1 MSILRMENVSYKYSD
16 TGRNVLDS
24 INVEFDKGRMYGI
37 VGKSGAGKT
46 TMLSLLS
53 GMEKCTE
60 GCIFYDDEDISQID
74 CDEYRARRVGV
85 VFQSHNLIQNASGI
99 ENLMIAMS
107 VTGKKGKK
115 ARDEAYAIL
124 SGMGID
130 KDTADSR
137 VMNMSGG
144 EQQRVAIARAICNNP
159 DVLIAD
165 EPTSSLDADT
175 TNVVMD
181 ILGDLAR
188 NNDKCVIVVSHS
200 KDVVER
206 TDEIWGLTG
215 GRPLCI
221 E

>member
-1 MSILRMENVSYKYSD
+1 MSILRMENVSYKYTD
-16 TGRNVLDS
+16 TGKSVLNS
-24 INVEFDKGRMYGI
+24 INARFDKGRLYGI

-53 GMEKCTE
+53 GMERCSAGK
-60 GCIFYDDEDISQID
+60 IFYDEKDICGID
-74 CDEYRARRVGV
+74 SDEYRARHVGV

-99 ENLMIAMS
+99 ENVMIAMS
-107 VTGKKGKK
+107 VTGKRGKK
-115 ARDEAYAIL
+115 AKSEAYAIL
-124 SGMGID
+124 SDMGID
-130 KDTADSR
+130 KDTADKC

-165 EPTSSLDADT
+165 EPTSSLDVDT
-175 TNVVMD
+175 TNIVME
-181 ILGDLAR
+181 ILDNLAKKA
-188 NNDKCVIVVSHS
+188 DKCVIVVSHS

-215 GRPLCI
+215 GRLLCI

>member
-1 MSILRMENVSYKYSD
+1 MSILRMENVSYKYTD
-16 TGRNVLDS
+16 TGKSVLNG
-24 INVEFDKGRMYGI
+24 INARFDKGRLYGI

-53 GMEKCTE
+53 GMERCSAGK
-60 GCIFYDDEDISQID
+60 IFYDEKDICGID
-74 CDEYRARRVGV
+74 SDEYRARHVGV

-99 ENLMIAMS
+99 ENVMIAMS
-107 VTGKKGKK
+107 VTGKRGKK
-115 ARDEAYAIL
+115 AKSEAYAIL
-124 SGMGID
+124 SDMGID
-130 KDTADSR
+130 KDTADKC

-144 EQQRVAIARAICNNP
+144 EQQCVAIARAICNNP

-165 EPTSSLDADT
+165 EPTSSLDVDT
-175 TNVVMD
+175 TNIVME
-181 ILGDLAR
+181 ILDKLAKEA
-188 NNDKCVIVVSHS
+188 DKCVIVVSHS

-215 GRPLCI
+215 GRLLCI